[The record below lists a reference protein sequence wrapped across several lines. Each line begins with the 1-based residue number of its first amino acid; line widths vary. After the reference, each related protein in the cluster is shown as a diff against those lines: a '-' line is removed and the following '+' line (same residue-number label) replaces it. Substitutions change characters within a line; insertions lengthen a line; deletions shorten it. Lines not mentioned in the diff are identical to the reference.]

1 LRVAY
6 DVHEKE
12 VQVRLI
18 FVAAFHCPLLEW
30 LAGME
35 GQVAERK
42 TEGGAID
49 SPRQRAPCVCF
60 FFFCNPRR
68 RAPFT
73 VSIRSVSDWLSFSPF
88 STAVLRAVC
97 ENPRRRAPFT
107 VSDWLESS
115 APEETRSRCKAGE
128 EEEDG

>member
-1 LRVAY
+1 V
-6 DVHEKE
+6 
-12 VQVRLI
+12 
-18 FVAAFHCPLLEW
+18 
-30 LAGME
+30 
-35 GQVAERK
+35 
-42 TEGGAID
+42 
-49 SPRQRAPCVCF
+49 CVS